1 MKSRSGKYKI
11 MMTIFGIIAV
21 VILYALYVNENG
33 NPLIA
38 KKLEKQT
45 DVYIQQTY
53 PQIRDKFYKKE
64 GPFYLKVE
72 KGENYC
78 IWDEERKQYQFFDS
92 CWVAY
97 YFEKNT
103 QNLYNYIY
111 FVYDKDQ
118 NLIYDSCGDR
128 YIKGGNIY
136 QRLSEEYNVH
146 IMKIFDKE
154 YNNEDSIYSLSGDKE
169 YSKNYAR
176 GLFENSFDDPVYPA
190 IENSALTQYYNG
202 PVLDIN
208 KEYTMVELASEYGK
222 IYFNFDDGINYM
234 PGNGTPPD
242 SSQYQKVVDNLY
254 KRCLEVR
261 AIIEKYDI
269 HFKKITITHQGNE
282 GLINIDYEQL
292 FTEDL
297 YQFIY
302 DNYVI
307 GQ

>member
-1 MKSRSGKYKI
+1 MLIITGIVMLI
-11 MMTIFGIIAV
+11 MLCG
-21 VILYALYVNENG
+21 LYIYQNG

-38 KKLEKQT
+38 RKLEKQS
-45 DVYIQQTY
+45 DVYLQQTY

-64 GPFYLKVE
+64 GPFYLKVA

-92 CWVAY
+92 CWVVY
-97 YFEKNT
+97 YFEKDT
-103 QNLYNYIY
+103 QDLYNYIY
-111 FVYDKDQ
+111 FVYDKDL

-128 YIKGGNIY
+128 HLTGGNIY
-136 QRLSEEYNVH
+136 QRISEEYNVH
-146 IMKIFDKE
+146 IMQIFDKE
-154 YNNEDSIYSLSGDKE
+154 YNSEDGIYSLSGDKE

-176 GLFENSFDDPVYPA
+176 GLFENSFYDSIYPA
-190 IENSALTQYYNG
+190 VENSALTQYYKG

-208 KEYTMVELASEYGK
+208 KEYTMEELASEYGK

-234 PGNGTPPD
+234 PGNGTSPD

>member
-1 MKSRSGKYKI
+1 MKNRSGKYKI
-11 MMTIFGIIAV
+11 MMTIFRIIAV

-53 PQIRDKFYKKE
+53 PQLRDKFYKKE
-64 GPFYLKVE
+64 GPFYLKAE

-97 YFEKNT
+97 YYEKDV
-103 QNLYNYIY
+103 QSLYNYIY
-111 FVYDKDQ
+111 FVYDSELK
-118 NLIYDSCGDR
+118 LIYDSCGDR

-136 QRLSEEYNVH
+136 QRLSEEYNVY
-146 IMKIFDKE
+146 IMQIFDKE
-154 YNNEDSIYSLSGDKE
+154 YNSEGSKYSLSGDKK
-169 YSKNYAR
+169 YSKSYAR
-176 GLFENSFDDPVYPA
+176 GLFENSFYDSIYPA
-190 IENSALTQYYNG
+190 VENSALTQYYKG

-208 KEYTMVELASEYGK
+208 KVEDLAAEYGK
-222 IYFNFDDGINYM
+222 LHFNFDDGINYM
-234 PGNGTPPD
+234 SSDGTSSD
-242 SSQYQKVVDNLY
+242 SSQYQKVVENLY